1 MGTKTKSFVRSLRNK
16 GLKLFLDVQDVSD
29 TVSKDGLCTGTKN
42 DLKQLNAS
50 AVRHSL
56 HTCHV
61 TYTGVQGQEKGSL
74 APSSRLA
81 ESCTFVCQQSNHKNS
96 KTASLEMFMAQI
108 QSERY
113 SKQQMQGWRAL
124 YRENGLRP
132 FLEFIT
138 PKRNKASTA
147 SPLFAQESS
156 AAGLSNT
163 LIWGVCVIPAVRWQ
177 TSGQIIPSC
186 FFSLGT
192 AEPNCVN
199 GNRLSIHPLCPA
211 PIETLPS
218 LNQFKLTFFS
228 KGMLQTWRNLL

>member
-42 DLKQLNAS
+42 DVKQLNAS

-56 HTCHV
+56 HACHV

-81 ESCTFVCQQSNHKNS
+81 ESCTFVCQQSNHKNR

-113 SKQQMQGWRAL
+113 SKQQVQGWRAL

-177 TSGQIIPSC
+177 RVVRSFPPVSSAWELQ
-186 FFSLGT
+186 
-192 AEPNCVN
+192 NCVN

-218 LNQFKLTFFS
+218 LNQFKLTFIS
-228 KGMLQTWRNLL
+228 NGMLQTWRNLL